1 MEELYYPCSENNGAD
16 QLCSYCTADL
26 RLCFRIGKIR
36 VSHDAAQIRKTESA
50 VSWRYLCYGSNVWV
64 LIFVLFVPFVYVQV
78 LETEW
83 PAVWKKAQAGKDQE
97 KAQSEKD
104 SHSKN
109 RTTNQVLIP

>member
-1 MEELYYPCSENNGAD
+1 M
-16 QLCSYCTADL
+16 
-26 RLCFRIGKIR
+26 
-36 VSHDAAQIRKTESA
+36 
-50 VSWRYLCYGSNVWV
+50 

-78 LETEW
+78 QETEW

-109 RTTNQVLIP
+109 RGGTKNKLTIRYLYHENIS